1 MVKRYI
7 FPVLRD
13 WFGVLYDLRPKR
25 ISLMFQAQPYTQ
37 AMHDQ
42 CKALDDVKGGVTCK
56 SNIPFDPSWKGNA
69 KRWQAHCSGNLYALT
84 VQNRSM
90 DHTFTV
96 HQYGKNAWQAG
107 LRYYRG
113 FTNYPTKGRSG
124 WTWQCTKIVSA
135 KLLTTK

>member
-1 MVKRYI
+1 
-7 FPVLRD
+7 
-13 WFGVLYDLRPKR
+13 
-25 ISLMFQAQPYTQ
+25 MFKAVPYTQ
-37 AMHDQ
+37 DVHDQ

-56 SNIPFDPSWKGNA
+56 SNIPSDPAWKGNA

-107 LRYYRG
+107 LRYYKG
-113 FTNYPTKGRSG
+113 FTNYPTKARGN
-124 WTWQCTKIVSA
+124 WTWQCTKVVSA

>member
-1 MVKRYI
+1 
-7 FPVLRD
+7 
-13 WFGVLYDLRPKR
+13 
-25 ISLMFQAQPYTQ
+25 MFQAQPYTQ

-56 SNIPFDPSWKGNA
+56 SNIPSDPAWKGNA

-90 DHTFTV
+90 DHSFVV
-96 HQYGKNAWQAG
+96 HQYGKNVFQAG

-113 FTNYPTKGRSG
+113 FDSQRKSSRGT
-124 WTWQCTKIVSA
+124 WVWQCTKVVSA
-135 KLLTTK
+135 KLLKVN